1 MAISVQS
8 FSEGGFA
15 FGAGTVTLAGAATA
29 PNPTLAPGT
38 PVRCH
43 RLIVDSD
50 TFQGAIDDTIAAFT
64 LDDQDIQLVINP
76 ANTLMP
82 ATTCYPDSVVNPTLG
97 FIAQRDSAVTITRT
111 NMNVAPAAAYQ
122 AQAGFRCS
130 VANPN
135 VNLGVEGSTLDN
147 APQDTGTGRF
157 LALGGSIGAGD
168 IGAVRTGTPLSARD
182 LLLFHLVVQANSQSL
197 ELTAIQIDD
206 YDFLTGGTLPIGFC
220 AADNPAFSFRGARVT
235 KSNTITVATADPL
248 GAPAQGVHAE
258 GITAQVV

>member
-1 MAISVQS
+1 MISPQS
-8 FSEGGFA
+8 FYEGGFA
-15 FGAGTVTLAGAATA
+15 FGAGTVTLAAGANL

-50 TFQGAIDDTIAAFT
+50 TAAGAFDDSISTFT

-111 NMNVAPAAAYQ
+111 NMGGGAAGFQ

-147 APQDTGTGRF
+147 APQDTGTGRL
-157 LALGGSIGAGD
+157 LALGGSVGAGD
-168 IGAVRTGTPLSARD
+168 AGATRTGTPLSARD
-182 LLLFHLVVQANSQSL
+182 LLLFHLVVQAELQSM
-197 ELTAIQIDD
+197 EITAIQIDD

-235 KSNTITVATADPL
+235 KSNTITVTTNDPL
-248 GAPAQGVHAE
+248 GAAGVHAE

>member
-1 MAISVQS
+1 MAISVQA

-15 FGAGTVTLAGAATA
+15 YGAGTVTLAAVANL

-50 TFQGAIDDTIAAFT
+50 TAAGAFDDTISAFT

-97 FIAQRDSAVTITRT
+97 FIAQRDSAVTITRY
-111 NMNVAPAAAYQ
+111 NMGGGGAAFQ

-147 APQDTGTGRF
+147 APQDTGTGRL
-157 LALGGSIGAGD
+157 LALGGSLVAGGDNGAT
-168 IGAVRTGTPLSARD
+168 RSGTPLSARD
-182 LLLFHLVVQANSQSL
+182 LLLFHLVVQSELQSM
-197 ELTAIQIDD
+197 EVTAIQIDD

-235 KSNTITVATADPL
+235 KSNTITVTTNDPTAAL
-248 GAPAQGVHAE
+248 GVHAE

>member
-1 MAISVQS
+1 MISPQS
-8 FSEGGFA
+8 FYEGGFA
-15 FGAGTVTLAGAATA
+15 FGAGTVALAAGANL

-43 RLIVDSD
+43 RLILDSN
-50 TFQGAIDDTIAAFT
+50 TPAGLFDDSISTFT

-82 ATTCYPDSVVNPTLG
+82 ATACYPDSVVNPTLG

-111 NMNVAPAAAYQ
+111 NMGGAAAAFQ

-147 APQDTGTGRF
+147 APQDTGTGRL
-157 LALGGSIGAGD
+157 LALGGSIGGGDAG
-168 IGAVRTGTPLSARD
+168 ATRTGTPLSARD
-182 LLLFHLVVQANSQSL
+182 LLLFHLVVQSELQSM
-197 ELTAIQIDD
+197 EITAIQIDD

-235 KSNTITVATADPL
+235 KSNTITVTTNDPT
-248 GAPAQGVHAE
+248 GAAGVHAE